1 MPIKLIK
8 LNSDRDDQYRK
19 LYRYFVK
26 CEKSQE
32 LIRIKVIKTILSRT
46 ETRVRERIRRHWNEF
61 IKEHPY
67 KHEYIVSGLKDN
79 CPEKYFVLAH
89 QHRQAEHFYV
99 FRTAIE
105 RHNRHIK
112 NYRLAKQ
119 RKEEGLQLT
128 LSFEEPPEDH
138 IPPNFDDEGREYPE
152 EDPASEVQVDDDE
165 VENAGVS
172 EEDEVDGEEDEVDGE
187 EDEVDGEED
196 EILEPLVVPQ
206 EEIVQITQAAE
217 NLRPPAH
224 VKPIED
230 DPPIEP
236 VVIPPVPI
244 QMTHNPH
251 NGTPKPSLSWK
262 RKALIAAAVVVVVI
276 AVIKYMYY

>member
-8 LNSDRDDQYRK
+8 LSSDRDEQYRK
-19 LYRYFVK
+19 LYRYFVR

-165 VENAGVS
+165 VENVTES
-172 EEDEVDGEEDEVDGE
+172 DEEEVEGDE
-187 EDEVDGEED
+187 
-196 EILEPLVVPQ
+196 EILEAMPVSPY
-206 EEIVQITQAAE
+206 EEIVQIAQVAE
-217 NLRPPAH
+217 NLRPSAYMEPNRA
-224 VKPIED
+224 V
-230 DPPIEP
+230 PPIEP
-236 VVIPPVPI
+236 VIVPPVPI
-244 QMTHNPH
+244 QPTNDPPR
-251 NGTPKPSLSWK
+251 GTRKPPFRWK
-262 RKALIAAAVVVVVI
+262 RKILPPILIAAAVVVVVI
-276 AVIKYMYY
+276 VVFKYMYR